1 MNIPKIT
8 LIIST
13 LNAGKNLEKTI
24 ISYLGQSHRNKEL
37 IIIDGESVDSTN
49 QIVSKY
55 KDIIYYS
62 CSEKDK
68 GVYDAWNKGL
78 SICNGKWVCFLGA
91 GDEFYSKDTLSDL
104 IKLSNDEKINF
115 ISGKIYLHDQNG
127 NYIEDLGREWSYRKI
142 SSQIVIGHPGS
153 LHKKILFKKYGLFN
167 SDYKISGDHEF
178 LIRVGKNIE
187 SKYLRNYVVK
197 MDNCGISKTN
207 PSKAIFESAKALKD
221 NRNFGFLSS
230 IKFLIIAFI
239 KYNVKNILIKLKL
252 LNFFKYN

>member
-207 PSKAIFESAKALKD
+207 PAQAIFESAKALK
-221 NRNFGFLSS
+221 NNHNFGFLIS

>member
-207 PSKAIFESAKALKD
+207 PAQTGTSKDKRFQKRIKD
-221 NRNFGFLSS
+221 PTRSFTTSRKQVNFLP
-230 IKFLIIAFI
+230 LYEA
-239 KYNVKNILIKLKL
+239 
-252 LNFFKYN
+252 

>member
-62 CSEKDK
+62 CSEKDR

-78 SICNGKWVCFLGA
+78 SICSGEWVCFLGS
-91 GDEFYSKDTLSDL
+91 GDEFYSRDTLSDL

-207 PSKAIFESAKALKD
+207 PAKAIFESAKALK
-221 NRNFGFLSS
+221 NNHNFGF
-230 IKFLIIAFI
+230 
-239 KYNVKNILIKLKL
+239 
-252 LNFFKYN
+252 

>member
-62 CSEKDK
+62 CSEKDR

-78 SICNGKWVCFLGA
+78 SICSGEWVCFLGS
-91 GDEFYSKDTLSDL
+91 GDEFYSRDTLSDL

-153 LHKKILFKKYGLFN
+153 LHKKILF
-167 SDYKISGDHEF
+167 
-178 LIRVGKNIE
+178 
-187 SKYLRNYVVK
+187 
-197 MDNCGISKTN
+197 
-207 PSKAIFESAKALKD
+207 
-221 NRNFGFLSS
+221 
-230 IKFLIIAFI
+230 
-239 KYNVKNILIKLKL
+239 
-252 LNFFKYN
+252 

>member
-104 IKLSNDEKINF
+104 IKLSNDKKINF

-127 NYIEDLGREWSYRKI
+127 KFIEDLGREWSYKKI

-153 LHKKILFKKYGLFN
+153 LHKKILFQKYGLFN
-167 SDYKISGDHEF
+167 SNYKISGDHEF

-187 SKYLRNYVVK
+187 SKYFNNYVVK